1 MPEDDGY
8 RDPYESTASW
18 LREVAQRRSAPATPL
33 ATEPSA
39 PAAPLVQHTAR
50 RRIVLFALLAVSVFQ
65 YYMLDVMLT
74 IYTLP
79 QMIVFAQV

>member
-1 MPEDDGY
+1 MPEDDRF

-18 LREVAQRRSAPATPL
+18 LREVAQRRPAPATPL

-39 PAAPLVQHTAR
+39 PAAPPPQHTA
-50 RRIVLFALLAVSVFQ
+50 RRIVLFALLALSVFQ